1 MDQSGW
7 YFFFKSRIFLSQDF
21 FQLRIFLPKRRIF
34 SWSWKF
40 CNQDGNF
47 YLQLRVFL
55 PSGESNSVNL
65 SRIFSRSQDFLPS
78 ASFFCNSRIPNMPC
92 HLLPK
97 WSNKMVASRFV
108 GYIAFL
114 YIVVI
119 LQVADGNVEDLETFL
134 LSVQDCICRIA
145 QCTALGNVEYIHD
158 CSEGFV

>member
-34 SWSWKF
+34 SWSWNFVIKMGIFTSSWEYF
-40 CNQDGNF
+40 CQVENYF
-47 YLQLRVFL
+47 F
-55 PSGESNSVNL
+55 ESNSVNL

-78 ASFFCNSRIPNMPC
+78 ASFFFNSRIPNMPC

-97 WSNKMVASRFV
+97 WSNKMVACRFV

-119 LQVADGNVEDLETFL
+119 LQVADGNVEDLETLLFL
-134 LSVQDCICRIA
+134 YRIVFA
-145 QCTALGNVEYIHD
+145 V
-158 CSEGFV
+158 

>member
-21 FQLRIFLPKRRIF
+21 FQLRIFLPNIYEYFHGVENFVIKMGIF
-34 SWSWKF
+34 TSSWEYF
-40 CNQDGNF
+40 CQVENYF
-47 YLQLRVFL
+47 F
-55 PSGESNSVNL
+55 ESNSVNL

-97 WSNKMVASRFV
+97 WSNKMVACRFV

-119 LQVADGNVEDLETFL
+119 LQVAGGNVEDLETFL
-134 LSVQDCICRIA
+134 FLYRIVFA
-145 QCTALGNVEYIHD
+145 V
-158 CSEGFV
+158 

>member
-21 FQLRIFLPKRRIF
+21 FQLRIFFPKRRIF
-34 SWSWKF
+34 PWSWKF
-40 CNQDGNF
+40 CNQDGIFTSSREYFCQVENYF
-47 YLQLRVFL
+47 F
-55 PSGESNSVNL
+55 ESNSVNL
-65 SRIFSRSQDFLPS
+65 SIIFSRSQDFLLS
-78 ASFFCNSRIPNMPC
+78 ANFFFNSRIPNMPC

-97 WSNKMVASRFV
+97 WSKKMVACRFV
-108 GYIAFL
+108 VYIAFL

-119 LQVADGNVEDLETFL
+119 LQVVTVFL
-134 LSVQDCICRIA
+134 LSVQDCIYRIA

>member
-7 YFFFKSRIFLSQDF
+7 YFFFKSIIFWVKIFSSWEYF
-21 FQLRIFLPKRRIF
+21 FQRGEYFHGVENFVIKMGIFTS
-34 SWSWKF
+34 SWEYF
-40 CNQDGNF
+40 CQVENYF
-47 YLQLRVFL
+47 F
-55 PSGESNSVNL
+55 ESNSVNL

-78 ASFFCNSRIPNMPC
+78 ASFFFNSRIPNMPC

-97 WSNKMVASRFV
+97 WSNKMVACRFV

-134 LSVQDCICRIA
+134 FLYRIVFA
-145 QCTALGNVEYIHD
+145 V
-158 CSEGFV
+158 